1 MDKKQNLEVKINYDK
16 PAFYVDEII
25 SGNLILISEKPSV
38 IEKIVVRIYLIQKWK
53 PENGIPKILES
64 KIGDTELNLS
74 SSLSKV
80 EGCYIMKGGN
90 NKIPFKLKMHDILD
104 PCFEYPLKDKYAFLR
119 YKIYITIYS
128 VSFQNTVFTF
138 NLRLLSRPN
147 IDSKKKYLTK
157 SVSKPLKKW
166 NLFSIGTPSLTVSIP
181 DNNVKYDDNN
191 FKIIIN
197 IDNRNGRESTRELK
211 VKLMRTIEFYGKDN
225 LVEFK
230 EEMPIVSKDL
240 ATIIEP
246 GNQQYIDI
254 VLPLRESDTS
264 RYKYTED
271 NPVPYYFFISDIN
284 YYMPTIFSR
293 CISCKY
299 ELIVAL
305 YFDCHISES
314 NIPKITYPIYLVNQ
328 SPFEYLLEKQKQEV
342 LKQNENKLIFFDNN
356 KNNNNII
363 NNNNNNNIININEIG
378 NEYQIKM
385 NNNYEENASQLDAP
399 APFIQEKNIDI
410 DLNIFEQNKNIQNN
424 NKKDNEKKY
433 TNNPNSININ
443 TGNNIKYNVNI
454 NISSNIDNNINNNN
468 IINNNYNN
476 NIIIDNNNFNLVDN
490 ENEDKKKNIKESNFN
505 LFN

>member
-1 MDKKQNLEVKINYDK
+1 M
-16 PAFYVDEII
+16 
-25 SGNLILISEKPSV
+25 

-74 SSLSKV
+74 SSLPKV

-271 NPVPYYFFISDIN
+271 NPVPYYFFISDGIWHL
-284 YYMPTIFSR
+284 FS
-293 CISCKY
+293 
-299 ELIVAL
+299 
-305 YFDCHISES
+305 
-314 NIPKITYPIYLVNQ
+314 
-328 SPFEYLLEKQKQEV
+328 
-342 LKQNENKLIFFDNN
+342 
-356 KNNNNII
+356 
-363 NNNNNNNIININEIG
+363 
-378 NEYQIKM
+378 
-385 NNNYEENASQLDAP
+385 
-399 APFIQEKNIDI
+399 
-410 DLNIFEQNKNIQNN
+410 
-424 NKKDNEKKY
+424 Y
-433 TNNPNSININ
+433 T
-443 TGNNIKYNVNI
+443 
-454 NISSNIDNNINNNN
+454 
-468 IINNNYNN
+468 
-476 NIIIDNNNFNLVDN
+476 
-490 ENEDKKKNIKESNFN
+490 
-505 LFN
+505 